1 MSLHRDNSNQVNS
14 NQVTSINQERE
25 RDRAGNK
32 LDVKRITEETKTLI
46 DIQENVGQPDTA
58 KVIANHEILSS
69 KIQLI
74 KSYYEQVLD
83 SINTDADIEIEIVE
97 SSEFGRMVNELMIS
111 INMWLKSHEDDVMS
125 DRTVP

>member
-25 RDRAGNK
+25 RAGNK

-46 DIQENVGQPDTA
+46 DIQENVGQLDTA

>member
-1 MSLHRDNSNQVNS
+1 M
-14 NQVTSINQERE
+14 
-25 RDRAGNK
+25 
-32 LDVKRITEETKTLI
+32 KRITEETKTLI
-46 DIQENVGQPDTA
+46 DIQENVGQLDTA

>member
-74 KSYYEQVLD
+74 KS
-83 SINTDADIEIEIVE
+83 
-97 SSEFGRMVNELMIS
+97 
-111 INMWLKSHEDDVMS
+111 
-125 DRTVP
+125 